1 MLQRFIIGGLLSL
14 FIGFVSY
21 KKKSLTLSG
30 FIAAFFTGT
39 LLYMFGDYVVYIPLI
54 SFFLS
59 SSILSKFKPKK
70 EEPNGRNFIQ
80 VFANSGVALVFTVIY
95 YLTTNSIFL
104 VVAIT
109 SIAAS
114 TADTWG
120 SEIGLL
126 TNGQTYSILTL
137 KKMSKGLSGAV
148 SVGGTLASFMGALYI
163 AIIFSLLYFMMSA
176 QPIWILL
183 EMGMVITLSGFLG
196 SVLDSYLGIF
206 LQAKYKDIKT
216 GILRDYKI
224 YTTDI
229 LVSGLK
235 YITND
240 MVNLL
245 MVIIIS
251 VGTYLILLI
260 T

>member
-1 MLQRFIIGGLLSL
+1 MLQRFVIGGLLSFL
-14 FIGFVSY
+14 IGYLSY

-30 FIAAFFTGT
+30 FIAAFLTGT

-59 SSILSKFKPKK
+59 SSILSKFKPNK

-120 SEIGLL
+120 SEIGSL
-126 TNGQTYSILTL
+126 TKGQTYSILTL

-148 SVGGTLASFMGALYI
+148 SVGVTLASFMGALMI
-163 AIIFSLLYFMMSA
+163 AVIFNLLYLINSKES
-176 QPIWILL
+176 ILLLL
-183 EMGMVITLSGFLG
+183 EMGMMITISGFIG
-196 SVLDSYLGIF
+196 SILDSYLGVF

-216 GILRDYKI
+216 GILRDYKM